1 MGSSLTTKF
10 GSLAVAAIA
19 VFSVG
24 AVVAPS
30 AGATSLTTFPAPT
43 VYGNASHQTQDGTVT
58 ISGAGLVYTVTVN
71 LSAGTTFS
79 TVNTPALQ
87 ICASTSAFTSKA
99 AGNANCTGTANG
111 VFNSYSVT
119 GSSATESVTLPSAFN
134 NVNAYF
140 EVLSDTND
148 SGVENTSAGC
158 PISATPLYGSCS
170 VPFVAVDTPSG
181 GVIGIISAAALAA
194 GGFTYVTIRRRR
206 RSQRVA

>member
-1 MGSSLTTKF
+1 VHT
-10 GSLAVAAIA
+10 
-19 VFSVG
+19 
-24 AVVAPS
+24 
-30 AGATSLTTFPAPT
+30 
-43 VYGNASHQTQDGTVT
+43 QTQDGTVT

-79 TVNTPALQ
+79 TVSTPALQ
-87 ICASTSAFTSKA
+87 ICASTAAFTSKV
-99 AGNANCTGTANG
+99 AGNANCTGTADG
-111 VFNSYSVT
+111 VFDSYSVT

-134 NVNAYF
+134 NLNAYF

-148 SGVENTSAGC
+148 SGVENTSAAC

-170 VPFVAVDTPSG
+170 VPFVAVSTPSG

-194 GGFTYVTIRRRR
+194 GGLTYVTFRRRR